1 MNSKRGSSAVF
12 LSVILAGLVA
22 ITLALIYGVREETI
36 RSRSDGIVN
45 LAGDSILSEFDSY
58 VQEEYGLFLIRG
70 SDRELSRK
78 LKKYVSYTTDGMED
92 MDVQKLSASAGRF
105 LLADTDLARD
115 QILEHARFAQAQKLL
130 GKASNLRSTGDEKE
144 KNGRTLRDGAAIVS
158 LPSAD
163 IPKKNLRELAEAIA
177 EKEDGI
183 EDVFKKG
190 SDTWLMNQYILHYF
204 NNRHA
209 AADEAH
215 FFQNEV
221 EYILGGELSDRKNE
235 KRVEIA
241 LKAMRFPLNLAHIY
255 ADPEKRNA
263 LLLMAEAV
271 TPGAAAA
278 ATQLALAATWAY
290 AESDNDVELL
300 WEGHK
305 VPFKKDSSSWAIDLE
320 GAIEGL
326 GGKTVAPDV
335 EKGYDYEQYLQML
348 LFFQDKGMQT
358 ARILDLI
365 QINARYCYDKE
376 FLISECGVGIDIDV
390 RINDREYEY
399 EKKF

>member
-45 LAGDSILSEFDSY
+45 LAGDSILSEFDAY

-92 MDVQKLSASAGRF
+92 MEVQKVSASAGRF
-105 LLADTDLARD
+105 LLADTDLARE

-130 GKASNLRSTGDEKE
+130 GKASAVRPENSENGTGQ
-144 KNGRTLRDGAAIVS
+144 TLRDGASIVS

-163 IPKKNLRELAEAIA
+163 VPKKNLRELAEAIA

-183 EDVFKKG
+183 KEVFQKG
-190 SDTWLMNQYILHYF
+190 SDAWLMNQYILHYF

-209 AADEAH
+209 AASGNH

-326 GGKTVAPDV
+326 SGKTVVPDV

-365 QINARYCYDKE
+365 QINARYCYDQE
-376 FLISECGVGIDIDV
+376 FLISECGTGIDIDV
-390 RINDREYEY
+390 KINDRKYEY

>member
-12 LSVILAGLVA
+12 LSVILAGLMA
-22 ITLALIYGVREETI
+22 ITLALIYGVREESI
-36 RSRSDGIVN
+36 RSRSDCIVN
-45 LAGDSILSEFDSY
+45 LAGDSLLSEFDTY

-78 LKKYVSYTTDGMED
+78 LRGYVSYTTTEMDDME
-92 MDVQKLSASAGRF
+92 VQKLSASAGRF
-105 LLADTDLARD
+105 LLSDTDLARD

-130 GKASNLRSTGDEKE
+130 GKASGKRKTAGRE
-144 KNGRTLRDGAAIVS
+144 NGGGQTLRDGAAIVS

-163 IPKKNLRELAEAIA
+163 VPKRNIRELAESIA
-177 EKEDGI
+177 G
-183 EDVFKKG
+183 KKG
-190 SDTWLMNQYILHYF
+190 EIDKVFQEGGENWLMNQYILHYF
-204 NNRHA
+204 NNRCA
-209 AADEAH
+209 AASERH

-241 LKAMRFPLNLAHIY
+241 LKAMRFLLNLAHIY
-255 ADPEKRNA
+255 ADPEKKTA
-263 LLLMAEAV
+263 LLVMAEAV
-271 TPGAAAA
+271 TPGPAAA
-278 ATQLALAATWAY
+278 ATQLALATTWAY

-300 WEGHK
+300 WEGHP
-305 VPFKKDSSSWAIDLE
+305 VPFVKDAASWAIDLE
-320 GAIEGL
+320 GAVEGL
-326 GGKTVAPDV
+326 SGKTVVPDV
-335 EKGYDYEQYLQML
+335 QKGYDYEQYLQIL

-365 QINARYCYDKE
+365 QINARYCYDRD
-376 FLISECGVGIDIDV
+376 FLICECGVGIDLKA
-390 RINDREYEY
+390 RINDRNYSY

>member
-1 MNSKRGSSAVF
+1 
-12 LSVILAGLVA
+12 
-22 ITLALIYGVREETI
+22 
-36 RSRSDGIVN
+36 
-45 LAGDSILSEFDSY
+45 
-58 VQEEYGLFLIRG
+58 
-70 SDRELSRK
+70 
-78 LKKYVSYTTDGMED
+78 
-92 MDVQKLSASAGRF
+92 
-105 LLADTDLARD
+105 
-115 QILEHARFAQAQKLL
+115 
-130 GKASNLRSTGDEKE
+130 
-144 KNGRTLRDGAAIVS
+144 
-158 LPSAD
+158 
-163 IPKKNLRELAEAIA
+163 
-177 EKEDGI
+177 
-183 EDVFKKG
+183 
-190 SDTWLMNQYILHYF
+190 MNQYILHYF
-204 NNRHA
+204 NNKNA
-209 AADEAH
+209 VADGEH

-263 LLLMAEAV
+263 LLVMSEAI

-300 WEGHK
+300 WEGYK
-305 VPFKKDSSSWAIDLE
+305 VPFTKDSGSWAIDLD

-326 GGKTVAPDV
+326 SGKTVVPDV
-335 EKGYDYEQYLQML
+335 QKGYDYEQYLQML
-348 LFFQDKGMQT
+348 LFFQDSGMQT

-365 QINARYCYDKE
+365 QINARYCYDGE

-390 RINDREYEY
+390 IVNDRKYGY

>member
-12 LSVILAGLVA
+12 LSVILATLMT

-36 RSRSDGIVN
+36 RSRTDSIVN

-70 SDRELSRK
+70 NDQELSGKLRK
-78 LKKYVSYTTDGMED
+78 YILYTTGSMED
-92 MDVQKLSASAGRF
+92 MDVQKVSASAGRF
-105 LLADTDLARD
+105 LLADTDLARE
-115 QILEHARFAQAQKLL
+115 QILEHARFAQTQKLL
-130 GKASNLRSTGDEKE
+130 SKAPSAGSAGDEKKTSE
-144 KNGRTLRDGAAIVS
+144 RTLRDGAAIVS

-163 IPKKNLRELAEAIA
+163 IPKRNLRELAESIA
-177 EKEDGI
+177 DKKDGI
-183 EDVFKKG
+183 DDVFQAG
-190 SDTWLMNQYILHYF
+190 SEGWLMNQYILHYF
-204 NNRHA
+204 NNKNA
-209 AADEAH
+209 VADGEH

-263 LLLMAEAV
+263 LLVMSEAI

-300 WEGHK
+300 WEGYK
-305 VPFKKDSSSWAIDLE
+305 VPFTKDSGSWAIDLD

-326 GGKTVAPDV
+326 SGKTVVPDV
-335 EKGYDYEQYLQML
+335 QKGYDYEQYLQML
-348 LFFQDKGMQT
+348 LFFQDSGMQT

-365 QINARYCYDKE
+365 QINARYCYDGE

-390 RINDREYEY
+390 MVNDRKYGY

>member
-78 LKKYVSYTTDGMED
+78 LKKYVSYTTDGMAD
-92 MDVQKLSASAGRF
+92 MEVEKLSVSADRF

-130 GKASNLRSTGDEKE
+130 GKASNLRPAGEGKE
-144 KNGRTLRDGAAIVS
+144 KSGQTLRDGGTIVS

-163 IPKKNLRELAEAIA
+163 VPKKNLRELAEAIA

-190 SDTWLMNQYILHYF
+190 SDAWLMNQYILHYF

-209 AADEAH
+209 AASEKH

-326 GGKTVAPDV
+326 GGKTVVPDV

-376 FLISECGVGIDIDV
+376 FLISECGVGIDIDA
-390 RINDREYEY
+390 RINDRKYEY

>member
-22 ITLALIYGVREETI
+22 ITLALIYGVREETL
-36 RSRSDGIVN
+36 RSRSDSILD

-58 VQEEYGLFLIRG
+58 VQEEYGLFLLRG
-70 SDRELSRK
+70 NDRELSAK
-78 LKKYVSYTTDGMED
+78 LRNYVSYTTDGMED
-92 MDVQKLSASAGRF
+92 MEVEQLSVSAGRF
-105 LLADTDLARD
+105 LLADTDLVRD

-130 GKASNLRSTGDEKE
+130 GKASAKQPS
-144 KNGRTLRDGAAIVS
+144 GRGNSEGGQVLRDGATIVS

-163 IPKKNLRELAEAIA
+163 VPKKNLRELAEAIVDKKD
-177 EKEDGI
+177 EIDG
-183 EDVFKKG
+183 VFRESG
-190 SDTWLMNQYILHYF
+190 ETWLMNQYILHYF

-209 AADEAH
+209 EADEDH

-221 EYILGGELSDRKNE
+221 EYILGGEVSDRKNE
-235 KRVEIA
+235 KRVELA

-263 LLLMAEAV
+263 VMLMAEAL

-300 WEGHK
+300 WDGYL
-305 VPFKKDSSSWAIDLE
+305 VPFAKDSSSWAIDLE
-320 GAIEGL
+320 GAVEGL
-326 GGKTVAPDV
+326 SGKTVVPDV
-335 EKGYDYEQYLQML
+335 QKGYDYEQYLQIL
-348 LFFQDKGMQT
+348 LFFQDKGIQT

-365 QINARYCYDKE
+365 QINARYCYDE
-376 FLISECGVGIDIDV
+376 TFLISECSTGIEIDA
-390 RINDREYEY
+390 RINNRKYGY
-399 EKKF
+399 EKKY

>member
-36 RSRSDGIVN
+36 RSRSDSIVN
-45 LAGDSILSEFDSY
+45 LAGDSILSEFDAY

-92 MDVQKLSASAGRF
+92 MEVQKVSASAGRF
-105 LLADTDLARD
+105 LLADTDLARE

-130 GKASNLRSTGDEKE
+130 GKASAVRPENSENGTGQ
-144 KNGRTLRDGAAIVS
+144 TLRDGASIVS

-163 IPKKNLRELAEAIA
+163 VPKKNLRELAEAIA

-183 EDVFKKG
+183 KEVFQKG
-190 SDTWLMNQYILHYF
+190 SDDWLMNQYILHYF

-209 AADEAH
+209 AASDNH
-215 FFQNEV
+215 FFKNEV

-235 KRVEIA
+235 KRVEIS

-326 GGKTVAPDV
+326 SGKTVVPDV

-365 QINARYCYDKE
+365 QINARYCYDQE
-376 FLISECGVGIDIDV
+376 FLISECGAGIDIDV
-390 RINDREYEY
+390 KINDRKYEY

>member
-12 LSVILAGLVA
+12 LSVILAALVT
-22 ITLALIYGVREETI
+22 ITLALIYGVREESVK
-36 RSRSDGIVN
+36 SRSDAIIN
-45 LAGDSILSEFDSY
+45 LAGDSILSEFNVY
-58 VQEEYGLFLIRG
+58 VQEEYGLFLISG
-70 SDRELSRK
+70 SDKELSRK

-92 MDVQKLSASAGRF
+92 MEVQKLTASAGRF

-130 GKASNLRSTGDEKE
+130 EKASDVQPSGNEE
-144 KNGRTLRDGAAIVS
+144 KNEQTLRDGAAIVS

-163 IPKKNLRELAEAIA
+163 VPKKNLRELAESIG
-177 EKEDGI
+177 ENKDGI
-183 EDVFKKG
+183 EEVFKEG
-190 SDTWLMNQYILHYF
+190 SDAWLMNQYILHYF

-209 AADEAH
+209 AADKEH
-215 FFQNEV
+215 FFQNEA

-263 LLLMAEAV
+263 ILLMAEAV

-278 ATQLALAATWAY
+278 ATQMALAATWAY

-300 WEGHK
+300 WEGYK
-305 VPFKKDSSSWAIDLE
+305 VPLVKDSSSWAIDLE
-320 GAIEGL
+320 GAVEGL
-326 GGKTVAPDV
+326 SGKTVVPDAQ
-335 EKGYDYEQYLQML
+335 KGYDYEKYLQIL

-365 QINARYCYDKE
+365 QINTRYCYDKE
-376 FLISECGVGIDIDV
+376 FLICECSVGIDIDAK
-390 RINDREYEY
+390 INDRKYEY